1 MKNLRP
7 HIKTDKKI
15 NFNDTEIENNKFNQH
30 KSPILRDKKDINEK
44 LVSKKVVFGKK
55 MILNILFAINM
66 LKLDLY
72 ACYFKNWFHTEEI
85 LIKLNV
91 YIFW

>member
-30 KSPILRDKKDINEK
+30 KSPILIDKKDINKK

-55 MILNILFAINM
+55 
-66 LKLDLY
+66 
-72 ACYFKNWFHTEEI
+72 WF
-85 LIKLNV
+85 
-91 YIFW
+91 